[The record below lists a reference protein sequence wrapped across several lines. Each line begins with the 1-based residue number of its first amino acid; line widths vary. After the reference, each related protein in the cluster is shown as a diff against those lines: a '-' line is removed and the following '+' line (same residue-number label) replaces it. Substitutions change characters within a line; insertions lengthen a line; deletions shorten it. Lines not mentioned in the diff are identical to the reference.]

1 MLFRFGNWYSRGC
14 CFLLIFFVLV
24 AAVAPAISPW
34 PPNKQVLKM
43 RLLPPCWLAG
53 GNPDYLLGTD
63 QLGRDMLSR
72 IIYGSRVSMTV
83 GILAVVLSGFI
94 GLVLG
99 LTSGYYRGID
109 QIAMRVADIQL
120 AFPTILLA
128 LAVVAVV
135 GGGFWKLVLVLGI
148 TNWVPYARVV
158 RSEVLSVKER
168 DFVVAARTVGA
179 GDGRILFRHILPNVI
194 APFITIATFQ
204 VAAAIIAES
213 TLSFLGLGIPAN
225 VPSWGNML
233 SQGQLYVENAWW
245 LSVFPGLAIMA
256 VVTAI
261 NVLGDALR
269 EHFDPHIVVE

>member
-1 MLFRFGNWYSRGC
+1 MLFRFGNRYSRCC
-14 CFLLIFFVLV
+14 CFILIFFVLV
-24 AAVAPAISPW
+24 AAAAPVVSPW

-43 RLLPPCWLAG
+43 RLLPPCWLEG
-53 GNPDYLLGTD
+53 GSSQYLLGTD

-72 IIYGSRVSMTV
+72 IIYGSQVSMTV
-83 GILAVVLSGFI
+83 GILAVVLSGFM
-94 GLVLG
+94 GLALG

-109 QIAMRVADIQL
+109 QIAMRIADIQL

-168 DFVVAARTVGA
+168 DFVIAARTVGA

-233 SQGQLYVENAWW
+233 SPGQLYVENAWW
-245 LSVFPGLAIMA
+245 LSVFPGLAIMI

>member
-1 MLFRFGNWYSRGC
+1 MLFRFGNRYSRCC
-14 CFLLIFFVLV
+14 CFILIFFVLV
-24 AAVAPAISPW
+24 AAAAPVVSPW

-43 RLLPPCWLAG
+43 RLLPPCWLEG
-53 GNPDYLLGTD
+53 GSSQYLLGTD

-72 IIYGSRVSMTV
+72 IIYGSQVSMTV
-83 GILAVVLSGFI
+83 GILAVVLSGFM
-94 GLVLG
+94 GLALG

-109 QIAMRVADIQL
+109 QIAMRIADIQL

-168 DFVVAARTVGA
+168 DFVIAARTVGA

-245 LSVFPGLAIMA
+245 LSVFPGLAIMI